1 MMNRRGD
8 GSINERL
15 FMTCVKIVRQTLL
28 STVMIGERTTV
39 MGFFSKGE
47 RWGSIQNT
55 KKNNMD
61 L

>member
-1 MMNRRGD
+1 MAALMR
-8 GSINERL
+8 EL